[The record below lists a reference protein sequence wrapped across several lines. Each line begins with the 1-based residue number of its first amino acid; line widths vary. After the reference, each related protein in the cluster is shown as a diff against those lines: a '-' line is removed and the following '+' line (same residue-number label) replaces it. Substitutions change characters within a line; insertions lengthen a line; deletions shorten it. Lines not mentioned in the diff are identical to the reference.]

1 MKKIINIF
9 TSISLI
15 TAGAS
20 SVVACGSH
28 HNPNP
33 PTPPTPPKSESQKLF
48 DELNE
53 TKTPFVI
60 KDDSFWGNESNYQND
75 LLTDLEQAAHITSQE
90 DKNLLHDPN
99 VKPLT
104 QQDGQTIKVQNVDIN
119 IDGIKDPA
127 IVKIK
132 WELTEAQKI
141 PGLFKFYTQT
151 WPQETA
157 KYGSNLLSLFY
168 GGWDKTKKSPSWKK
182 GDPLGWWKNDKG
194 ATINNHLPWDDSLN
208 TNVKSYLSN
217 LIEGIKMPISIQNMI
232 NVDKPLTTKSLDITK
247 YYNIPLDNIYLLSH
261 GVKYD
266 LGYYASYDSTKA
278 LPNMQNWK
286 ITYDTHYNLMQ
297 NELKKTKWTLLKSGL
312 NHKTTSASDQHN
324 SGYLMQKFENT
335 KYETFT
341 DHIKFSGNFNVG
353 ENNINISYYGVD
365 QDLTIKVEVLD
376 F

>member
-1 MKKIINIF
+1 MKKILNIF
-9 TSISLI
+9 ASVSSI
-15 TAGAS
+15 TEGAS

-28 HNPNP
+28 NKINP
-33 PTPPTPPKSESQKLF
+33 PIPPKSESQKLF

-53 TKTPFVI
+53 TKIPFLI
-60 KDDSFWGNESNYQND
+60 KDNNFWGNEATYQND
-75 LLTDLEQAAHITSQE
+75 LLTDLEQAANITSQQ

-104 QQDGQTIKVQNVDIN
+104 QQNGHTVEVQSVDIN

-208 TNVKSYLSN
+208 TNIKSYLSN

-232 NVDKPLTTKSLDITK
+232 HVVKPSTIQDGLDITK
-247 YYNIPLDNIYLLSH
+247 SYTIPFDNIYLLSH

-266 LGYYASYDSTKA
+266 LRYYNLYNSSEALTKPHNWQINYNTYYNWVQKQ
-278 LPNMQNWK
+278 LPNET
-286 ITYDTHYNLMQ
+286 ITLM
-297 NELKKTKWTLLKSGL
+297 KKGL
-312 NHKTTSASDQHN
+312 NHHSTSAGDSHN
-324 SGYLMQKFENT
+324 AGYIIDKLRDAG
-335 KYETFT
+335 YETIT
-341 DHIKFSGNFNVG
+341 DHIWFKGNLKVG
-353 ENNINISYYGVD
+353 ENNINILYYDVD
-365 QDLTIKVEVLD
+365 LGFTIKVEVLD